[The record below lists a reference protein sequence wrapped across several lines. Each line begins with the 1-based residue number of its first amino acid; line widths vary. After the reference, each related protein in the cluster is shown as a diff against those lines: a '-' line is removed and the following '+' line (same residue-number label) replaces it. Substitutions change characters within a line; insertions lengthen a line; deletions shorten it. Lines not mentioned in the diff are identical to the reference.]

1 MNWRSLTSLGALHG
15 VCGIHGVVH
24 SVSSCM
30 ITNQMQNSYP
40 TPIVV
45 PQRKKEGNSLERLII
60 ITPPCHGAPMLSVP
74 EHWKH

>member
-1 MNWRSLTSLGALHG
+1 
-15 VCGIHGVVH
+15 
-24 SVSSCM
+24 M

-45 PQRKKEGNSLERLII
+45 PQRKKEGNSLERHDSL
-60 ITPPCHGAPMLSVP
+60 PCRGAPMLSVP

>member
-1 MNWRSLTSLGALHG
+1 
-15 VCGIHGVVH
+15 
-24 SVSSCM
+24 M

-60 ITPPCHGAPMLSVP
+60 TPPCHGAPMLSVP